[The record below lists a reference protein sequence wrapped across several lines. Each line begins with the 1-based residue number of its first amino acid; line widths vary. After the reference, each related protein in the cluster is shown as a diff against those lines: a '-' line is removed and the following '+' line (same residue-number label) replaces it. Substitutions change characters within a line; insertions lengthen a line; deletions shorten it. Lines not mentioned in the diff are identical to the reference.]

1 MALVSTATT
10 SGGNGAAPPPAVR
23 EVLDRRQRQKL
34 SAGDD
39 REFYSVPRLVHHLDA
54 GFRAQLTQL
63 YRQRI
68 PEGGDVLDLC
78 SSWVSHLPPERKY
91 GRVVG
96 HGMNAAE
103 LGRNAQLSE
112 FFVRDLNRQPS
123 GWAFADE
130 SFDAVLCCASCQY
143 LEQPE
148 AVFAEMRRVLKP
160 GGVAIVA
167 FSNRMFYEKAIAA
180 WRDNTDYGR
189 CVLVKSYFAAAGGF
203 SEPEVVKRVELPAQA
218 TGLVQQVQ
226 MWGERLFS
234 GGSSDPFFAVVAHKL
249 GTE

>member
-1 MALVSTATT
+1 MPAAARSLVPRPPRHTPAAAAS

-103 LGRNAQLSE
+103 LGRNAQL
-112 FFVRDLNRQPS
+112 R
-123 GWAFADE
+123 
-130 SFDAVLCCASCQY
+130 CAS
-143 LEQPE
+143 
-148 AVFAEMRRVLKP
+148 
-160 GGVAIVA
+160 
-167 FSNRMFYEKAIAA
+167 
-180 WRDNTDYGR
+180 
-189 CVLVKSYFAAAGGF
+189 AAGCGPLTGLF
-203 SEPEVVKRVELPAQA
+203 QPAISHAALDLPAALLPQ
-218 TGLVQQVQ
+218 
-226 MWGERLFS
+226 
-234 GGSSDPFFAVVAHKL
+234 
-249 GTE
+249 